1 MTDQF
6 FVDADGLDGGRDGF
20 DGKSAELRTL
30 AQLVQSLANF
40 GRIEDAAGNDKNGNE
55 FSKTHIQ
62 SAAEIYNGINA
73 WALAVEATRDAIG
86 DMATSFREADQ
97 GAYDGANALFKNFTD
112 LNHKV
117 RKADPGGSDAP
128 PTEYGRGVR
137 IQGKLLGKTREAEDG
152 GGWTQAKSVRARI
165 PDRGEEP
172 LPSRPGE
179 EPQRLRRLSVE
190 RPVQAKVVTPLE
202 PTESTVFVRSKK
214 PVHAVEDKMETPEG
228 EVTTPTHPLEP
239 AEMWLPAVEGAGWEP
254 TKSIPALPPEEPIS

>member
-30 AQLVQSLANF
+30 AQLVQSLANP

-97 GAYDGANALFKNFTD
+97 GAYDGSNALFKNFTD

-117 RKADPGGSDAP
+117 RKADPGGTEEP
-128 PTEYGRGVR
+128 PTEYRRGVR
-137 IQGKLLGKTREAEDG
+137 IQGKLLGKEA
-152 GGWTQAKSVRARI
+152 GWTQAKSVRARI

-172 LPSRPGE
+172 LPSKPGE
-179 EPQRLRRLSVE
+179 EPQQLRRLAVE
-190 RPVQAKVVTPLE
+190 RPVQDKVVNRLQP
-202 PTESTVFVRSKK
+202 TVFVRSEK

-228 EVTTPTHPLEP
+228 EVTTPTQPLEP
-239 AEMWLPAVEGAGWEP
+239 AEAWLPAGREP
-254 TKSIPALPPEEPIS
+254 TKSIPTEPPVS

>member
-30 AQLVQSLANF
+30 AQLVQSLANPS
-40 GRIEDAAGNDKNGNE
+40 RIQDAAGNDKNGNE

-62 SAAEIYNGINA
+62 SAGEIYNGINA

-97 GAYDGANALFKNFTD
+97 GAYDGSNALFKNFTD

-117 RKADPGGSDAP
+117 RKADSGSEAP
-128 PTEYGRGVR
+128 PTEYQRGVR
-137 IQGKLLGKTREAEDG
+137 IQGKLLGKEE
-152 GGWTQAKSVRARI
+152 GWTAAKSVRARI

-172 LPSRPGE
+172 LPSKPGE
-179 EPQRLRRLSVE
+179 EPQQLRRLAVE
-190 RPVQAKVVTPLE
+190 RPVQEKVVTPLQ
-202 PTESTVFVRSKK
+202 PTESTVFVRSEK

-228 EVTTPTHPLEP
+228 EVTPLEP
-239 AEMWLPAVEGAGWEP
+239 AKRWLPAAEGTGWAP
-254 TKSIPALPPEEPIS
+254 AKSIPAQPAITPEEPIS

>member
-30 AQLVQSLANF
+30 AQRVQSLANP
-40 GRIEDAAGNDKNGNE
+40 GRIQDAAGNDKNGNE

-97 GAYDGANALFKNFTD
+97 GAYDGSNALFKNFTD

-117 RKADPGGSDAP
+117 RKADPGDSDAP
-128 PTEYGRGVR
+128 PTEYRRAVR
-137 IQGKLLGKTREAEDG
+137 IQGKLLGKDPEDG
-152 GGWTQAKSVRARI
+152 DGWAPAKHVRARI
-165 PDRGEEP
+165 ADRGEEP
-172 LPSRPGE
+172 LPSKPGE
-179 EPQRLRRLSVE
+179 EHQRLKRLTVE
-190 RPVQAKVVTPLE
+190 RPVQHKVVNREGEVSPLQ
-202 PTESTVFVRSKK
+202 PAESTVFVRSQK
-214 PVHAVEDKMETPEG
+214 PTHAVEDKMETPEG
-228 EVTTPTHPLEP
+228 EVTTPLDP
-239 AEMWLPAVEGAGWEP
+239 AEAWQPAGWEP
-254 TKSIPALPPEEPIS
+254 AKSIPAQPAIAPEDPVS